1 MQVWDSHFAVHCP
14 HSAVRRIG
22 MIWLVSPATR
32 LGPRSLILGGIAAA
46 ADAAATATNFDTAAP
61 ASHRPLRRP
70 NPAPGVAPPPL
81 PPSLLQ
87 MRRALSLKTPKSVR
101 FADEVS
107 VKTFKREGGEMA
119 KDAVSEG
126 TKADTKKT
134 DTFCRREWM
143 SNPNFARQTKKFS
156 KKADPGKTKA
166 LLKHFTVHP
175 TYHRPCFHA
184 QNAYVAHGTNKG
196 RQLGDKRP
204 LERWKLSKTQ
214 KDVNFIST
222 SRNTILLCD
231 APFLWFLSSKLKL
244 SGGKTHGE
252 SKAELLM
259 VNDLANF
266 KFMVNRVQNRNR
278 QPEMSSLD
286 ELYKYG
292 IFDVWV
298 LRGTAYFSRRHLV
311 WPRALYHATHPLT
324 FLPYL

>member
-1 MQVWDSHFAVHCP
+1 M
-14 HSAVRRIG
+14 
-22 MIWLVSPATR
+22 SPATR

-143 SNPNFARQTKKFS
+143 SNPNFARQTKKILQEGRPRENKS
-156 KKADPGKTKA
+156 PTKA
-166 LLKHFTVHP
+166 L
-175 TYHRPCFHA
+175 
-184 QNAYVAHGTNKG
+184 HGSS
-196 RQLGDKRP
+196 D
-204 LERWKLSKTQ
+204 LSQ
-214 KDVNFIST
+214 AML
-222 SRNTILLCD
+222 SRAKC
-231 APFLWFLSSKLKL
+231 
-244 SGGKTHGE
+244 
-252 SKAELLM
+252 
-259 VNDLANF
+259 
-266 KFMVNRVQNRNR
+266 
-278 QPEMSSLD
+278 
-286 ELYKYG
+286 
-292 IFDVWV
+292 
-298 LRGTAYFSRRHLV
+298 LRGARHQQRPAAWRQKASRTLEVIKNPKRC
-311 WPRALYHATHPLT
+311 
-324 FLPYL
+324 